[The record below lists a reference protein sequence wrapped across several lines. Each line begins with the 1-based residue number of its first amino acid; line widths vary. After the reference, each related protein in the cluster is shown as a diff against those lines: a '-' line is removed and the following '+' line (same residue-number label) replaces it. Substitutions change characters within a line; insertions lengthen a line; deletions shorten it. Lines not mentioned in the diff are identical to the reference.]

1 MTCCSATFECVDAN
15 GLSMV
20 SSALQERTGVLT
32 RFGQGSGVNDHD
44 SALGHAGERASSFP
58 GTTSRKS
65 LSLPTRAMMKSWPWA
80 ACFASARFAAG
91 LGNQSIFPPWR
102 RCGRVDVSYFAQI
115 PDGQRRRLTTIET
128 PSQSVR
134 SLIQAEPGTHPGV
147 RGLAPKH
154 VGRKDIPCKYLQS
167 FKENR

>member
-1 MTCCSATFECVDAN
+1 MDGHFP
-15 GLSMV
+15 LSFCE
-20 SSALQERTGVLT
+20 APTP
-32 RFGQGSGVNDHD
+32 VNARRP
-44 SALGHAGERASSFP
+44 SP

-65 LSLPTRAMMKSWPWA
+65 LPLPTQALMKSWPWA

-102 RCGRVDVSYFAQI
+102 RCRRVDVSYFAQI
-115 PDGQRRRLTTIET
+115 PDKQRRRLTTIET

-134 SLIQAEPGTHPGV
+134 SLIQAEPGTHLGV

-154 VGRKDIPCKYLQS
+154 VGRKEIPCKYLQS

>member
-1 MTCCSATFECVDAN
+1 VVQIAKLPFRSSGEHVNLFGDGLKSLFEAVEAPTPVNARRPSPGAT
-15 GLSMV
+15 
-20 SSALQERTGVLT
+20 
-32 RFGQGSGVNDHD
+32 
-44 SALGHAGERASSFP
+44 P
-58 GTTSRKS
+58 RKS
-65 LSLPTRAMMKSWPWA
+65 LSLPTQAMMKSWPWA

-102 RCGRVDVSYFAQI
+102 RCRRVDVSYFAQI

-134 SLIQAEPGTHPGV
+134 SLIQAEPGTPPGV